1 MSLSKPSERY
11 RVNPSLALSTG
22 GARACVAT
30 TDRTIRQSFFTGVT
44 SSETRCSEKCEK
56 SYDNMG
62 NQSKFRVFVT
72 FQSAT
77 SPEKTFFPAQNAPKK
92 KTYTDFL
99 SPVTELNTS
108 EVICDEDCLCYQ
120 EKYVFLSHIIGSCE
134 IITIEED

>member
-1 MSLSKPSERY
+1 
-11 RVNPSLALSTG
+11 
-22 GARACVAT
+22 
-30 TDRTIRQSFFTGVT
+30 
-44 SSETRCSEKCEK
+44 
-56 SYDNMG
+56 MG

-72 FQSAT
+72 FQPAT
-77 SPEKTFFPAQNAPKK
+77 SPEKTFFPAQNAPEK

-108 EVICDEDCLCYQ
+108 EVVCDEDCLCYQ